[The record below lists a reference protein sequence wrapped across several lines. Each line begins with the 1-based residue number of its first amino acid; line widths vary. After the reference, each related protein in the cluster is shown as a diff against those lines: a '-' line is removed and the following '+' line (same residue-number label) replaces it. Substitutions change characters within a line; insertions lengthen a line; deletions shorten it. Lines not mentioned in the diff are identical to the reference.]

1 MESENLL
8 SKEKAEKIFK
18 DYNYQYGIKIIETKI
33 MLCIA
38 DENEEEL
45 IFWNKVKQDF
55 NIKYAPPFGTY

>member
-1 MESENLL
+1 MESQNLL
-8 SKEKAEKIFK
+8 SQEKAEKIFK
-18 DYNYQYGIKIIETKI
+18 EYDYQYGMKIIETKI

-55 NIKYAPPFGTY
+55 NIKNAPPFGSY